1 MIAALVLCG
10 LLTAARHQ
18 AQKAHITDPITNG
31 ARRYLFVPTLTA
43 VQHTKTWW
51 RLDVL
56 SFFHAPHLAHQNT
69 LLHAQLAVLTQQNR
83 ELAEEAD
90 ENARLRALLAFKAR
104 SPQRLLAAEVIALK
118 PSTERDSAILAR
130 GLSDRVERTQ
140 VVLDPNGALV
150 GQVTDVTT
158 DTCDVLLLT
167 DTLSGVGA
175 EVVPVGRPAGTKAT
189 VGICQG
195 NRSNTLIL
203 TDLPPDADVRV
214 GDKVESSGLGGIF
227 PKDLPIGRVIAIHFD
242 KTRYLLSAS
251 VVPDADF
258 NHLQEAFLLQGA
270 SDATIDSSS
279 QPSEATSQPGDTSSP
294 GAGDSASP

>member
-1 MIAALVLCG
+1 MIIALVIAG

-31 ARRYLFVPTLTA
+31 ARRYLFMPALSA
-43 VQHTKTWW
+43 VHHTKTWW

-56 SFFHAPHLAHQNT
+56 SFFHAPRLAHQNSQ
-69 LLHAQLAVLTQQNR
+69 LHAQLAVLTQENR
-83 ELAEEAD
+83 ELALEAD

-104 SPQRLLAAEVIALK
+104 SPQRLLAAEVISLK
-118 PSTERDSAILAR
+118 PSPERDSAILAR
-130 GLSDRVERTQ
+130 GLADRVERTQ

-150 GQVTDVTT
+150 GQVTDITT

-167 DTLSGVGA
+167 DTLSSVGA
-175 EVVPVGRPAGTKAT
+175 EVEPVGRPAGTKAT

-195 NRSNTLIL
+195 NRSNTLTL

-227 PKDLPIGRVIAIHFD
+227 PKDMPIGRVTAIRFD
-242 KTRYLLSAS
+242 QTRYLLSAT

-258 NHLQEAFLLQGA
+258 NHLQEAFLLQGDTGDLD
-270 SDATIDSSS
+270 SQIDSPASS
-279 QPSEATSQPGDTSSP
+279 DSPADSTDSPSPS
-294 GAGDSASP
+294 